1 MLLLPSAVTAE
12 NSPVAAEVE
21 MQQELTQV
29 ARSEPQLGVWPQRG
43 HPKSTGQPPWDKP
56 NPASS
61 YQSQEKPHAHVLC
74 FRWT

>member
-21 MQQELTQV
+21 MLQELTRV
-29 ARSEPQLGVWPQRG
+29 APLEPLLGVWPQRG

-61 YQSQEKPHAHVLC
+61 
-74 FRWT
+74 